1 LEELDQL
8 GEPGDNS
15 YDEDDVELVDED
27 QVLWDESRKIAAVDT
42 ENP

>member
-1 LEELDQL
+1 MQKQGITGEKDYLEELDQL

-27 QVLWDESRKIAAVDT
+27 QVL
-42 ENP
+42 